1 MYAGTFAP
9 GHRYDWLQS
18 ADPIRA
24 EVLWHH
30 GTMMGV
36 LSDLPPASA
45 DMVHISNIL
54 DWLSPSLAAQT
65 LEAAARVLKP
75 GGKLIARQLN
85 SSLDFEALT
94 DVIAWDADWG
104 RRMEP
109 RDRSFFYPRI
119 FVGTRP

>member
-1 MYAGTFAP
+1 
-9 GHRYDWLQS
+9 
-18 ADPIRA
+18 
-24 EVLWHH
+24 
-30 GTMMGV
+30 
-36 LSDLPPASA
+36 
-45 DMVHISNIL
+45 
-54 DWLSPSLAAQT
+54 
-65 LEAAARVLKP
+65 LKP

>member
-1 MYAGTFAP
+1 
-9 GHRYDWLQS
+9 
-18 ADPIRA
+18 
-24 EVLWHH
+24 
-30 GTMMGV
+30 MMRV

-54 DWLSPSLAAQT
+54 DWLSPALAAQT

-85 SSLDFEALT
+85 SSLDFDALT
-94 DVIAWDADWG
+94 DAIDWDADWG

-119 FVGTRP
+119 FIGTRP

>member
-1 MYAGTFAP
+1 
-9 GHRYDWLQS
+9 
-18 ADPIRA
+18 
-24 EVLWHH
+24 
-30 GTMMGV
+30 MGV
-36 LSDLPPASA
+36 LSNLPPASA
-45 DMVHISNIL
+45 HMVHISNIL
-54 DWLSPSLAAQT
+54 DWLSPALAAQT